1 MAKQWFEERD
11 PFSPIQYRY
20 ADVRPLYS
28 ARSELQEIQVLE
40 SDFFGRML
48 VLDGVV
54 QLTERDE
61 FLYHEMLVHVPMH
74 SHVAPKRVLIV
85 GGGDGGALREVLK
98 HESVERVT
106 LVELDREV
114 IEVAKKFFPDMAAG
128 FASPLVTVRHG
139 DGAAFL
145 DDEGRQFDIILV
157 DSTDPVGP
165 STSLSTPEFFRS
177 ASEALND
184 GGVFAMQTESL
195 HFHADYVNRV
205 QRALKAG
212 FGAVDLYGAP
222 IATYAGNWW
231 TFSLASHAPVGRE
244 PVREPAP
251 GLRIY
256 CRELHRSA
264 FVPSK
269 ALTCFTSLGS
279 GPYRRA

>member
-1 MAKQWFEERD
+1 MPKQWFIEKD

-20 ADVRPLYS
+20 SDTRLIFS
-28 ARSELQEIQVLE
+28 TRSEVQEIQVLE

-74 SHVAPKRVLIV
+74 SHPGPKSVLIV

-98 HESVERVT
+98 HPTVTQIT
-106 LVELDREV
+106 LVEMDPEV
-114 IEVAKKFFPDMAAG
+114 IEASREFFPKLAAG
-128 FASPLVTVRHG
+128 FTSPLVTVRHG

-145 DDEGRQFDIILV
+145 REEHRQFDIILV

-165 STSLSTPEFFRS
+165 AKGLSSREFFQS
-177 ASEALND
+177 ASRALSD
-184 GGVFAMQTESL
+184 GGVFSMQTESL
-195 HFHADYVNRV
+195 HFHIEYVNQT
-205 QRALKAG
+205 QRSLKAS

-231 TFSLASHAPVGRE
+231 TFALASNAPVGRE

-251 GLRIY
+251 GMRVY
-256 CRELHRSA
+256 CQELHRSA

-269 ALTCFTSLGS
+269 ALSRFAALGS
-279 GPYRRA
+279 GPFRRG